1 MGQGTLILTS
11 LLISKRSDTRS
22 SGHSQVEQPLTAELY
37 AILHSHEI
45 SRVITAISP
54 FVETWEIRSF
64 TIAYVNVSITT
75 TYGAKKPI
83 MRNATKPVRKCFTK
97 DERRRCLKRK
107 VCFWSLQIPAGG
119 HADKREAARAGSLPV
134 VGFII
139 QERVNEPDNAPNQRD
154 GLYIRLEAVLAL
166 ERR

>member
-1 MGQGTLILTS
+1 MELGTLALTS

-22 SGHSQVEQPLTAELY
+22 SGHSQVEQPFTAELY

-45 SRVITAISP
+45 SRAITAISP

-64 TIAYVNVSITT
+64 TIAYINVSITT
-75 TYGAKKPI
+75 TYRAKKLR
-83 MRNATKPVRKCFTK
+83 MRKATKPVRKCFAK
-97 DERRRCLKRK
+97 DETRMCLKRK
-107 VCFWSLQIPAGG
+107 VFLFLQTPTDDHAG
-119 HADKREAARAGSLPV
+119 DRETARAGSLPV

-139 QERVNEPDNAPNQRD
+139 QERVNEPDYAPNQRD
-154 GLYIRLEAVLAL
+154 SLYIRLEAVLAL

>member
-1 MGQGTLILTS
+1 MKSHQGTPPFQRSNWIGLGTLILTS

-22 SGHSQVEQPLTAELY
+22 SGLSQVEQPLTAELY

-64 TIAYVNVSITT
+64 TIACVKVSITT
-75 TYGAKKPI
+75 TYGARKPI

-97 DERRRCLKRK
+97 DETRRCLKRK
-107 VCFWSLQIPAGG
+107 VRFWPFQIPPNG
-119 HADKREAARAGSLPV
+119 HADKRETARVRSLPV

-139 QERVNEPDNAPNQRD
+139 QE
-154 GLYIRLEAVLAL
+154 
-166 ERR
+166 